1 MLTDYFFWF
10 SQPSSILDNY
20 DKAACYFFAGCVALG
35 IVLWITYFFTKNP
48 VIRQAVSRVRKMFFW
63 IGIMGLVWFGFRYE
77 NTPIFSKRMWPG
89 LIGLIGLVWL
99 FFVVKYF
106 VTEFSKDRAQYNNE
120 LIRNKYISKAR

>member
-1 MLTDYFFWF
+1 
-10 SQPSSILDNY
+10 
-20 DKAACYFFAGCVALG
+20 
-35 IVLWITYFFTKNP
+35 
-48 VIRQAVSRVRKMFFW
+48 
-63 IGIMGLVWFGFRYE
+63 MGLVWFGFRYE